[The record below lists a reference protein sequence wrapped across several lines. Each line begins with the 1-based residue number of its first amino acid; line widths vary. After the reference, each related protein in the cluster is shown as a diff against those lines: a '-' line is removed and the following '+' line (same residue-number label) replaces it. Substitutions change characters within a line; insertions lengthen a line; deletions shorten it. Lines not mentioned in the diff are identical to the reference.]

1 MMMNVRGYY
10 ASLQAMI
17 QNCPFIAHWNM
28 EFEEIDLQVG
38 YLKGMLEFIDGST
51 LHFIEFVEIYD
62 DSNVERPKYKYHLQ
76 SEAGDLITRW
86 NNVPH
91 HRDVSSFPHHKH
103 DKNGV
108 HPSEPADLR
117 SVLDRIVER
126 LEE

>member
-1 MMMNVRGYY
+1 MNVREYY

-17 QNCPFIAHWNM
+17 RNCPFITHWNT

-38 YLKGMLEFIDGST
+38 YLKGMLEFVDGST
-51 LHFIEFVEIYD
+51 LHFIEFVEIYGD
-62 DSNVERPKYKYHLQ
+62 LSVGRPKYKYHLQ

-86 NNVPH
+86 DNVPH

-108 HPSEPADLR
+108 HPSLTR
-117 SVLDRIVER
+117 
-126 LEE
+126 